1 MTTALLVASRTL
13 AQAQPLRMEESTRHA
28 MIAEAAYYLAE
39 SRGFQPGREVEDW
52 LDAEWELDQRLANHG
67 VELPVLRAPA

>member
-13 AQAQPLRMEESTRHA
+13 AQAQPLRLDAATRHT

-39 SRGFQPGREVEDW
+39 SRGFQPGSEIEDW
-52 LDAEWELDQRLANHG
+52 LNAEWELDQRLASHG
-67 VELPVLRAPA
+67 VELPVLCDPA